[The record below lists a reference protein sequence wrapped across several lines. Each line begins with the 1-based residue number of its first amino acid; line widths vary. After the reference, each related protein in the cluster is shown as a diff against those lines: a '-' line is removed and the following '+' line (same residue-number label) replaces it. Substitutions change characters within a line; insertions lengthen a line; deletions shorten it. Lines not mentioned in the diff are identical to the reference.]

1 MLILIE
7 SEGTCA
13 ARTVC
18 VWKGRLNETVVERR
32 RKSGRAGGPVD
43 GHAVWQRGG
52 RSGTTETRDA
62 ADEHGSPRG
71 AAGARARRQ
80 RCGRRRGDRAGGEH
94 GERRR
99 VHGDDRRARQLLVRG
114 AAAWKV

>member
-43 GHAVWQRGG
+43 RHAVWQRCG
-52 RSGTTETRDA
+52 RSGTTETR
-62 ADEHGSPRG
+62 E

-99 VHGDDRRARQLLVRG
+99 LYGDDRRARQLLVRG
-114 AAAWKV
+114 AAAW